1 MAAFLNLLR
10 GEVVGE
16 QGWQAVQRPLG
27 GRVDN
32 WQLQGHVLLG
42 QILVLVAT
50 SGALVLDLNA
60 NLQHVGEVVAQFRG
74 QLLLDGLLEDEEP
87 LGGILLCRLQELLA
101 LCHQPGHTL
110 PQTSETGDLVGL
122 VAGQSPDL
130 VATSGALVLDLN
142 ANPQQS
148 HSPAVQQPS
157 QESADSRAGQ
167 QEIGATVG
175 VACGLA
181 TVLQLEKRLLR
192 WQPDLLPCPL
202 QLLADVEDPLHSRLL
217 IVDCR

>member
-1 MAAFLNLLR
+1 MAK
-10 GEVVGE
+10 VVGE
-16 QGWQAVQRPLG
+16 QGWQAVQRLLG

-42 QILVLVAT
+42 HILVLVAT

-74 QLLLDGLLEDEEP
+74 QLLLDGILEDDEP
-87 LGGILLCRLQELLA
+87 LGGILLHQLQEFLA
-101 LCHQPGHTL
+101 LCHQPGHTH

-122 VAGQSPDL
+122 VAGQSPD
-130 VATSGALVLDLN
+130 
-142 ANPQQS
+142 NPQQS
-148 HSPAVQQPS
+148 HTPAVQQPS
-157 QESADSRAGQ
+157 HESADLRAGL

-175 VACGLA
+175 VACSLA
-181 TVLQLEKRLLR
+181 IVLQLEKRLLW

-202 QLLADVEDPLHSRLL
+202 HLLADVEDPLHSRLL